1 MTLFSAP
8 RAERRPTTRL
18 YHGISLHDDYQWL
31 KDPDWKE
38 VLRHPSQLDP
48 GIRSYL
54 EAENAYA
61 ASLID
66 PLADLVERITAE
78 MRGRMKENDAQV
90 PKPLGPYAYR
100 ILWREGGQHPNL
112 ARSARDGSE
121 DRIILDGDA
130 LADGHAFFDFGDWS
144 PSPDQTLLAWSAD
157 DKGSEFYTI
166 HVRDLATLTDRPD
179 TLIDTNGETVWYQ
192 DGLHLL
198 YVEMDE
204 EHRPKRVKRHRL
216 GTPQSDDVV
225 LYEEQ
230 DDGWFIALEKTQSG
244 EFGLISISDHETTEV
259 YSVDLS
265 TIDAPLRLIAAR
277 ENGIRYEVEHHG
289 DQLYILTNADGA
301 IDFKIVTAPLHN
313 PERSAWRDLV
323 PSRPGT
329 MVLSQALY
337 ARYLVRLERENALPR
352 LVIRELASGIEHDI
366 AFAEEAYG
374 LSFDA
379 GLEFDTDRLLII
391 YSSMTTPHETYAY
404 DMGSRTRSL
413 LKRTEIP
420 SGHDPSHYVTRRV
433 EAISH
438 DGTRVPVS
446 ILHRHDL
453 VLDGSAPCLLYGYG
467 SYGHALSASFDQKRL
482 SLVDR
487 GFVFALAHIRG
498 GTEKGWQWYLDG
510 KREKKTNSF
519 HDFIAAGEALIAAR
533 YTSAGR
539 IVAEGRSAGGML
551 MGAVA
556 NMAPDLFA
564 GILAEV
570 PFVDVLNTMLDDSL
584 PLTPPEWPEWGNP
597 LASRDDYARIA
608 AYSPYD
614 NIAARSY
621 PPIFAIGG
629 LTDPRVTYWE
639 PAKWI
644 ARLRAQAHGGPFIL
658 KTEMEAGHGGASGR
672 FDRLKET
679 ALCYAFAV
687 AAVQGQFQAAAH
699 KPEVMG

>member
-1 MTLFSAP
+1 MTSRPAP

-18 YHGISLHDDYQWL
+18 FHGLALHDDYQWL
-31 KDPDWKE
+31 KDEEWKE
-38 VLRHPSQLDP
+38 VLRTPAKLDP
-48 GIRSYL
+48 AIRSYL
-54 EAENAYA
+54 EAENDYA

-66 PLADLVERITAE
+66 PLSDLVEQITAE
-78 MRGRMKENDAQV
+78 MRGRIKENDSQV

-100 ILWREGGQHPNL
+100 IVWREGGQHPNL
-112 ARSARDGSE
+112 ARSARDGTD

-130 LADGHAFFDFGDWS
+130 LAEGHAFYDFGDWS
-144 PSPDQTLLAWSAD
+144 LSPDQSLLAWSVD
-157 DKGSEFYTI
+157 DKGSEFYTMR
-166 HVRDLATLTDRPD
+166 VRDLVTLKDRD
-179 TLIDTNGETVWYQ
+179 DQLIDTNGESVWFK
-192 DGLHLL
+192 DGQHLL

-216 GTPQSDDVV
+216 GTPQSDDV
-225 LYEEQ
+225 LIYEEA
-230 DDGWFIALEKTQSG
+230 DDGWFIALDKTQSG
-244 EFGLISISDHETTEV
+244 DFGLISVSDHETTEV
-259 YSVDLS
+259 YLIDLA
-265 TIDAPLRLIAAR
+265 DAQAKPRLVEPRA
-277 ENGIRYEVEHHG
+277 NGVRYEVAHHG
-289 DQLYILTNADGA
+289 DMLYILTNADDA
-301 IDFKIVTAPLHN
+301 IDFKIITAPL
-313 PERSAWRDLV
+313 SAPGRAQWRDLV

-329 MVLSQALY
+329 MVLDQALY
-337 ARYLVRLERENALPR
+337 HRHLVRLERENALPR
-352 LVIRELASGIEHDI
+352 IVIRDLTHGEEHDI
-366 AFAEEAYG
+366 AFDEEAYG
-374 LSFDA
+374 LYFDA
-379 GLEFDTDRLLII
+379 GFEFDTDRLVLV

-404 DMGSRTRSL
+404 DMVSRQRHL

-420 SGHDPSHYVTRRV
+420 SGHDPARYITRRI

-438 DGTRVPVS
+438 DGTRIPIS
-446 ILHRHDL
+446 ILHRRDL
-453 VLDGSAPCLLYGYG
+453 ACDGSAPCLLYGYG
-467 SYGHALSASFDQKRL
+467 SYGHSLSASFDQKRL

-510 KREKKTNSF
+510 KREKKPNSF
-519 HDFIAAGEALIAAR
+519 HDFIAAGEKLIADC
-533 YTSAGR
+533 YTAKGR

-570 PFVDVLNTMLDDSL
+570 PFVDVLNTMLDDTL

-597 LASRDDYARIA
+597 LASRADYERIA

-614 NIAARSY
+614 NIAARAY
-621 PPIFAIGG
+621 PAILAIGG

-644 ARLRAQAHGGPFIL
+644 ARLRATAHGGPFIL
-658 KTEMEAGHGGASGR
+658 KTEMDAGHGGASGR

-679 ALCYAFAV
+679 ALCFAFAV
-687 AAVQGQFQAAAH
+687 AAAQGQFKNAAH
-699 KPEVMG
+699 DALVRS